1 MAPGPSGD
9 TGVAPGPAGW
19 AGGVS
24 CGVGARGADA
34 AGAPPAYALGRRDD
48 GVTLPEVDPRG
59 LALLADGLEVLGPLD
74 VEDARDDVARH
85 RLDLGVEVAHG
96 GVVVAAGRG
105 DPVLGGGQ
113 LVLQG
118 QEVLVGLEVGVGL
131 DDREQAAERLAEHV
145 LALGLLGR
153 RLARCHRGRA
163 GLDDVLERAPLV
175 GGVALDRL
183 DQVADQVVPAG
194 ELDVDL
200 APGLLHEVAQPDQA
214 VVGRDGPADDD
225 EQQDDDDDDDDG
237 GGHGCSRART
247 GGQTRS

>member
-1 MAPGPSGD
+1 MPGPSGD
-9 TGVAPGPAGW
+9 AGVAPGRPAAPTVRRRPGCGRTGRRR
-19 AGGVS
+19 GGAAT
-24 CGVGARGADA
+24 GV
-34 AGAPPAYALGRRDD
+34 PAGRRDD
-48 GVTLPEVDPRG
+48 GVTLPEVDPRR

-74 VEDARDDVARH
+74 VEDAGDDVARH

-131 DDREQAAERLAEHV
+131 DDGEQAAERLAEHV

-225 EQQDDDDDDDDG
+225 HQQDDDDDDD